1 MWPFRPK
8 KTTFMPT
15 LLAKKS
21 ARKVDK
27 IATGFVLGGIITSL
41 YGFNKIS
48 KAPKEEI
55 HDEDGKAS
63 LKKIIKWLVFG
74 TKDKT
79 KK

>member
-1 MWPFRPK
+1 
-8 KTTFMPT
+8 MPT
-15 LLAKKS
+15 ILAKKS

-27 IATGFVLGGIITSL
+27 IATGFVLGGIIASL

-55 HDEDGKAS
+55 HDEEGKTS
-63 LKKIIKWLVFG
+63 FKKAIKWLVFG
-74 TKDKT
+74 TKNTT